1 MKQTKNQCLSKEL
14 DDTKRNQVEIS
25 ELKNT
30 VIEKGM
36 DRTEKRVN
44 LKKEQYKFP
53 SLNIERE
60 WIGGIDEQ
68 KLRNL
73 WDKIKS
79 SNIHITGV
87 TDEEEKGWN

>member
-1 MKQTKNQCLSKEL
+1 MKQTKNQCLSKEI

-53 SLNIERE
+53 SLNIERMD
-60 WIGGIDEQ
+60 WGN
-68 KLRNL
+68 R
-73 WDKIKS
+73 
-79 SNIHITGV
+79 
-87 TDEEEKGWN
+87 

>member
-1 MKQTKNQCLSKEL
+1 MKQTKNQCLSKEI

-53 SLNIERE
+53 SLNIER
-60 WIGGIDEQ
+60 IDGTSGTKSKVLTFISLGSQTKRRKGG
-68 KLRNL
+68 
-73 WDKIKS
+73 
-79 SNIHITGV
+79 T
-87 TDEEEKGWN
+87 EK